1 MVILYQLVRVR
12 ELILCHS
19 AALQDVFIFRP
30 LLPYLTAIGP
40 PWFRRRIAE
49 FIPYAPFQ
57 RIKSLIDTM
66 AAHSEEIFVE
76 KKSTLG
82 EDDIADTERADIMA
96 VLGEFDPVA
105 PPDHL
110 LN

>member
-1 MVILYQLVRVR
+1 MYLICVRR
-12 ELILCHS
+12 LILNNS

-57 RIKSLIDTM
+57 RIKALIDTM
-66 AAHSEEIFVE
+66 AAHSEEIFME
-76 KKSTLG
+76 KKLTLR
-82 EDDIADTERADIMA
+82 EDDIAATERADIMA
-96 VLGEFDPVA
+96 VLGE
-105 PPDHL
+105 
-110 LN
+110 